1 VKNLSETTF
10 TVPFGPQHPALKEP
24 ENFMFTVDG
33 ERVVDVKIRLGY
45 VHRGGEKAFE
55 ARTYT
60 QGLYLVERICGICA
74 MAHQLC
80 YVNNVEALMGVEIP
94 RRADYIRTII
104 AELERIH
111 SHLLWVGVAGHE
123 IGWDTLFMYA
133 WRDREV
139 VLDLME
145 LTTGNRVLHAL
156 NTIGGVRRDLTSE
169 MISRIRKGMKLLDE
183 RTNYYRAMI
192 PKERTLMKR
201 AVGVGMLKP
210 KDAVALCAVGPTLR
224 ASGIKRD
231 VRRDDP
237 YSAYDETPFDVIT
250 YDGCDVASRVLVRVD
265 EILESIRILDYA
277 LEHLPSGPVA
287 VRLPRGVP
295 AGENVSVVEAPRGED
310 IHYLKSNGTDKPE
323 RYKVRAPTLANW
335 PAVGA
340 MIKGGFVADIPIVL
354 AAIDPCMSCTDRM
367 TFTDIRAAK
376 SWQWSRDELRRY
388 SLKWRGK

>member
-1 VKNLSETTF
+1 MSETTF
-10 TVPFGPQHPALKEP
+10 TVPVGPQHPALKEP
-24 ENFMFTVDG
+24 ENLMISVDG

-55 ARTYT
+55 ARNYT

-80 YVNNVEALMGVEIP
+80 YANNIEALLGVTVP

-123 IGWDTLFMYA
+123 IGWDTLFMYT

-145 LTTGNRVLHAL
+145 LATGNRVTHAT
-156 NTIGGVRRDLTSE
+156 NAIGGVRRDLTPE
-169 MISRIRKGMKLLDE
+169 MISQISKGMRHLEE
-183 RTNYYRAMI
+183 RVKYYASMI
-192 PKERTLMKR
+192 PKERTIMKR
-201 AVGVGMLKP
+201 AVGVGILKP
-210 KDAVALCAVGPTLR
+210 QDAVALCAVGPTLR

-237 YSAYDETPFDVIT
+237 YSAYDEIPFEVIT
-250 YDGCDVASRVLVRVD
+250 HDGCDVAARVMVRVG
-265 EILESIRILDYA
+265 ELLESIKIVDYA
-277 LEHLPSGPVA
+277 LEHLPSGPVR
-287 VRLPRGVP
+287 VRVPINVP
-295 AGENVSVVEAPRGED
+295 AGENVSLVEAPRGED
-310 IHYLKSNGTDKPE
+310 IHYCKSNGTDKPE

-335 PAVGA
+335 SSVAT
-340 MIKGGFVADIPIVL
+340 MLKGGYVADIPIAL

-367 TFTDIRAAK
+367 IFTDVSSNKKWYWTIE
-376 SWQWSRDELRRY
+376 ELRRH
-388 SLKWRGK
+388 SAKWRGK

>member
-1 VKNLSETTF
+1 VSESTF
-10 TVPFGPQHPALKEP
+10 TVPVGPQHPALKEP
-24 ENFMFTVDG
+24 ENLTFSVDG

-55 ARTYT
+55 VRNYN

-80 YVNNVEALMGVEIP
+80 YANNIEALHGIMVP
-94 RRADYIRTII
+94 RRADYIRTVI

-123 IGWDTLFMYA
+123 IGWDTLFMYT

-145 LTTGNRVLHAL
+145 LATGNRVLHAT
-156 NTIGGVRRDLTSE
+156 NAIGGVKRDLTPE
-169 MISRIRKGMKLLDE
+169 MISKISKGMKHLEE
-183 RTNYYRAMI
+183 RVRYYAAMI
-192 PKERTLMKR
+192 PQEKTIMKR
-201 AVGVGMLKP
+201 AVGVGILKP
-210 KDAVALCAVGPTLR
+210 QDAVDLCAVGPTLR

-250 YDGCDVASRVLVRVD
+250 HGGCDVASRVLVRVG
-265 EILESIRILDYA
+265 ELFESIKIVNYA
-277 LEHLPSGPVA
+277 SEHLPSGPIRVK
-287 VRLPRGVP
+287 VPINVP
-295 AGENVSVVEAPRGED
+295 AGENVSLVEAPRGED
-310 IHYLKSNGTDKPE
+310 IHYCKSNGTDKPE

-335 PAVGA
+335 ASMA
-340 MIKGGFVADIPIVL
+340 TMLRGGYVADIPIVL

-367 TFTDIRAAK
+367 AFTDVSANK
-376 SWQWSRDELRRY
+376 QWYWTIEELRRY
-388 SLKWRGK
+388 SANWHGK